1 MYGLTSDLVNAA
13 LADRQREAGR
23 VALENTVAV
32 HPAVEGRGLRRLTS
46 ALTGAVTAVRRG
58 ERKPQARPVAAG

>member
-23 VALENTVAV
+23 VALENAVAV
-32 HPAVEGRGLRRLTS
+32 HPTVEGRRLRRLTS
-46 ALTGAVTAVRRG
+46 ALAGAVTAVRRG
-58 ERKPQARPVAAG
+58 EQKPAARPVAAS

>member
-23 VALENTVAV
+23 VALENSVV
-32 HPAVEGRGLRRLTS
+32 VRRSGQSWRLRRLTS
-46 ALTGAVTAVRRG
+46 ALVGALTPVRRG
-58 ERKPQARPVAAG
+58 ERSTAARPVAAS

>member
-23 VALENTVAV
+23 VALENAVAV
-32 HPAVEGRGLRRLTS
+32 RPATQSRRLPRLAS
-46 ALTGAVTAVRRG
+46 VVGGALTAIRRVERRTAT
-58 ERKPQARPVAAG
+58 RPVAAN

>member
-23 VALENTVAV
+23 VALENSVV
-32 HPAVEGRGLRRLTS
+32 VGRSGHTWRLRRLTS
-46 ALTGAVTAVRRG
+46 AFVGALTPVRRG
-58 ERKPQARPVAAG
+58 ERSTAARPVAAS